1 MKIKTYTASQLAA
14 ALAQIKKELGEEAL
28 ILSTK
33 EIELKGAPGS
43 IPTRGFE
50 VVAAGEATDHLL
62 PNTAPPDRNA
72 SQQQITPAARTAYK
86 FPSVDRKAIPSK
98 PLTERLL
105 QTPTKAADLKKLDV
119 ETPITPPTTREPVTE
134 IPESQPDKDKSDLG
148 NEYKDFFR
156 REMQD
161 LKRVVHWSAQSVAG
175 ARLRM
180 SDPAADALFVEMI
193 ANDLDE
199 SLARRIIAEAQARC
213 QPGAGKIALEA
224 ETRRALQELI
234 SVKPLNEKS
243 TSRIVAAFLGP
254 TGVGKTTTIA
264 KLASLFALEY
274 GKRTLL
280 ITLDTYRIGAAE
292 QLRIYAELI
301 GLPILVVSTS
311 KELSQALCDYPD
323 MEIVLIDTIGR
334 AHNRLDHMSGLASF
348 LRAET
353 SIEKHLVLSLTTKP
367 LDLHEIINSFQVFGV
382 SKLLF
387 TKLDETLTSGAA
399 ANELVRTR
407 LPLSYLTNGQ
417 NVPQDIKIPTPSTFV
432 DQIIAREIPEEV
444 RQAYA

>member
-1 MKIKTYTASQLAA
+1 MKIKTYTAPQLAA

-33 EIELKGAPGS
+33 EIELKGAPGGL
-43 IPTRGFE
+43 PTMGFE

-62 PNTAPPDRNA
+62 PNTAPREKAPRP
-72 SQQQITPAARTAYK
+72 QITPAARSAYK
-86 FPSVDRKAIPSK
+86 LPSLARKAETPAV
-98 PLTERLL
+98 PTEQSPQRV
-105 QTPTKAADLKKLDV
+105 TPPIESTKASV
-119 ETPITPPTTREPVTE
+119 EAPTASPVTRES
-134 IPESQPDKDKSDLG
+134 IPAVSEGDISAAQNNAKD
-148 NEYKDFFR
+148 EYKDFFR
-156 REMQD
+156 RELQE

-180 SDPAADALFVEMI
+180 SDPVADSLFVEMI

-199 SLARRIIAEAQARC
+199 SLARRVIAEAQGRC
-213 QPGAGKIALEA
+213 RPGAGKRALVE
-224 ETRRALQELI
+224 ESRRALQDLI
-234 SVKPLNEKS
+234 SVKPLDEKS

-264 KLASLFALEY
+264 KLASLFALEH

-292 QLRIYAELI
+292 QLKIYAELI
-301 GLPILVVSTS
+301 GLPLLVASTA
-311 KELSQALCDYPD
+311 KELSQALGDYPNA
-323 MEIVLIDTIGR
+323 EVVLIDTIGR
-334 AHNRLDHMSGLASF
+334 AHNRLDQMSGLAAF
-348 LRAET
+348 LREE
-353 SIEKHLVLSLTTKP
+353 SGIEKHLVLSLTTKP
-367 LDLHEIINSFQVFGV
+367 LDLHEIVNSFQVFGV
-382 SKLLF
+382 NKLLF

-417 NVPQDIKIPTPSTFV
+417 NVPQDIKIPTPNTFV
-432 DQIIAREIPEEV
+432 EHIIARENPEEV

>member
-1 MKIKTYTASQLAA
+1 MKIKTYTAPQLAA

-50 VVAAGEATDHLL
+50 VVAAGEATDRLL
-62 PNTAPPDRNA
+62 PNTAPREKAPLP
-72 SQQQITPAARTAYK
+72 QITPAARSAYK
-86 FPSVDRKAIPSK
+86 LPLSARKPETQPAQ
-98 PLTERLL
+98 TERALETAPPSMEGL
-105 QTPTKAADLKKLDV
+105 KAAPEESPSRPAV
-119 ETPITPPTTREPVTE
+119 RES
-134 IPESQPDKDKSDLG
+134 IPAVPEGDINAAKNNARD
-148 NEYKDFFR
+148 EYKDFFR
-156 REMQD
+156 RELQE

-180 SDPAADALFVEMI
+180 SDPVADALFVEMI

-199 SLARRIIAEAQARC
+199 SLARRVIAEAQGRC
-213 QPGAGKIALEA
+213 RPGAGKSALVE
-224 ETRRALQELI
+224 ESRRALQELI
-234 SVKPLNEKS
+234 SVKPLDEKS

-264 KLASLFALEY
+264 KLASLFALEH

-292 QLRIYAELI
+292 QLKIYAELI
-301 GLPILVVSTS
+301 GLPLLVASTA
-311 KELSQALCDYPD
+311 KELSQALADYPNA
-323 MEIVLIDTIGR
+323 EVILIDTIGR
-334 AHNRLDHMSGLASF
+334 AHNRLEQMTGLAAF
-348 LRAET
+348 LREES

-367 LDLHEIINSFQVFGV
+367 LDLHEIVNSFQVFGV
-382 SKLLF
+382 NKLLF

-432 DQIIAREIPEEV
+432 EHIIARETPEEV